1 MKQININD
9 FIYKNDLYYKEE
21 MEVLGMEF
29 IKVGKNYMLKG
40 SNGIIVDEK
49 EKLQMENNELV
60 IKDFESNNC
69 QKETTKKISKNK
81 KRIKEIM
88 EEEKESTPVETM
100 DSDE

>member
-1 MKQININD
+1 MKQISIND

>member
-1 MKQININD
+1 MKQININN

-88 EEEKESTPVETM
+88 EEEKEFTPVETM

>member
-88 EEEKESTPVETM
+88 EEEKESTPIETM

>member
-88 EEEKESTPVETM
+88 EEEKEFTPVETM